1 MSIPWDPV
9 VQDRLTRLQLL
20 SREIVWGLNTGQHR
34 STRVTRSVEF
44 VEHKVYEPGDPISS
58 LDWKVY
64 ARTDKLM
71 VRRQSADTDSN
82 VVFLLDASGD
92 MQSTYTGDTENWTE
106 SKFGRA
112 LTAVAGLAQMAD
124 KRGDP
129 VGLWIAGGDSVDTG
143 LQGYIP
149 PSQRSLRPLFHQLA
163 SVHSSGNASLHSHL
177 TQLAVRLPRKS
188 IIVIVSDWMEDP
200 SLWGPALETLAAQG
214 HDIRCLQLYSKV
226 EWSLEL
232 PESIQVY
239 SEEHAEKIP
248 LDTPA
253 MKDIWQQTVSDY
265 RSEVQSWSG
274 RSRSIWVEAAVEDEL
289 LPSLIQL
296 VRGWR

>member
-92 MQSTYTGDTENWTE
+92 MQSTYTGKTENWTE

-129 VGLWIAGGDSVDTG
+129 VGLWIAGGDSVATG

-163 SVHSSGNASLHSHL
+163 SVHPSGNASLHSHL

-200 SLWGPALETLAAQG
+200 SLWGPTIETLAAQG

-239 SEEHAEKIP
+239 SEEHADEIP

-253 MKDIWQQTVSDY
+253 MKDTWQQTIAVY
-265 RSEVQSWSG
+265 RSEVQTWSG

-289 LPSLIQL
+289 LPPLIKL